1 MGQIPEPKR
10 NRKQYWLNLTLAGLA
25 GQVGCVTLII
35 VLVAVFL
42 GLWLDARFETRPTF
56 TIVLLLVSIPVSLVA
71 MLFIV
76 RLFTSKIKAGP
87 PLEDDSRVDKTLPRD
102 KNVERTDPDE
112 EVDIGKHP

>member
-1 MGQIPEPKR
+1 MSQIPEPKH

-35 VLVAVFL
+35 ILVAVLL
-42 GLWLDARFETRPTF
+42 GLWLDTRFETRPTF
-56 TIVLLLVSIPVSLVA
+56 TIILLLVSIPVSLVA

-87 PLEDDSRVDKTLPRD
+87 PPDDDSRVEKALPMD
-102 KNVERTDPDE
+102 ENAGRTGPDE
-112 EVDIGKHP
+112 EVGIGKPP